1 MVVMSSQN
9 SVTES
14 EGRYLEDGYWK
25 HGRFYGSWKPGKYL
39 FPIDSEELN
48 RLDIF
53 HKVFLVAR
61 GNKPFHCPIMR
72 KTPRI
77 MDLGTGTGIWAIN
90 VAEDCLS
97 DAQIMAVDL
106 NQIQP
111 ALIPVGVMPKQYDIE
126 EPTWGPLL
134 SDCDLIHLR
143 MMLGSIQTDLWP
155 QVYRKIF
162 EHLTPGLG
170 HLEHVEIDWTPRWD
184 DDERPSNSS
193 FTQWA
198 ELFLT
203 GMDQFNRTARVAPE
217 ETRQMLEAAGFTD
230 IKQEIIPAFVCPW
243 SPDRREREI
252 ARWFNLGLSHSLE
265 SLSLMPLV
273 EKHRLGPD
281 EVRELCARVKR
292 EICILRYH
300 TYCNIHVWTAR
311 KPGPPQ

>member
-111 ALIPVGVMPKQYDIE
+111 AL
-126 EPTWGPLL
+126 
-134 SDCDLIHLR
+134 
-143 MMLGSIQTDLWP
+143 
-155 QVYRKIF
+155 
-162 EHLTPGLG
+162 HLTPGLG

-300 TYCNIHVWTAR
+300 TYCNIPNTRHAMLLSGNDDNIKCQADRRDALRSWNCSLAQAR
-311 KPGPPQ
+311 P

>member
-1 MVVMSSQN
+1 
-9 SVTES
+9 
-14 EGRYLEDGYWK
+14 
-25 HGRFYGSWKPGKYL
+25 
-39 FPIDSEELN
+39 
-48 RLDIF
+48 
-53 HKVFLVAR
+53 
-61 GNKPFHCPIMR
+61 MR
-72 KTPRI
+72 KNPRI

-97 DAQIMAVDL
+97 GAQIMAVDL

-134 SDCDLIHLR
+134 SNCDLIHLR

-193 FTQWA
+193 FTRWA

-203 GMDQFNRTARVAPE
+203 GMDQFNRTARVVPE
-217 ETRQMLEAAGFTD
+217 ETRQMLEATGFTD
-230 IKQEIIPAFVCPW
+230 IKHEIIPAFVCPW

-273 EKHRLGPD
+273 EKHGLGPD
-281 EVRELCARVKR
+281 EVRELCERVKR
-292 EICILRYH
+292 ETCVLRYH
-300 TYCNIHVWTAR
+300 TYCNIHAWTAR